1 MGIIDGEDAKE
12 GQFPYQ
18 ISLQECTT
26 FFNEKCQHICGGSII
41 SPKWIVTAGH
51 CHDNGR
57 KFKVVAGILKLD
69 ESSEFR
75 QTVDVKQIIIH
86 EKYIG

>member
-1 MGIIDGEDAKE
+1 MDVINGSDATE

-26 FFNEKCQHICGGSII
+26 FIHETCQHFCGGSII

-51 CHDNGR
+51 CHDYGR

-69 ESSEFR
+69 EESEFR
-75 QTVDVKQIIIH
+75 QTVAVKRIIIH
-86 EKYIG
+86 ENYIG